1 MDYEYKIEKLPSY
14 DPEIFTNAGVLIL
27 EKTLLA

>member
-14 DPEIFTNAGVLIL
+14 EPETFTNADVLIL
-27 EKTLLA
+27 EKSLLA